1 MQSVADDATATLGS
15 DKFGNVWSARI
26 NPDGTQTW
34 VQSRNG
40 VIINAGVNQTPR
52 VFNPQTGLRH
62 PSGRMRCTMPE
73 PKLSIRE
80 AYLAMYAY
88 LEGLYEET
96 KADYLGGL
104 LGGMSL
110 LEDELT
116 ADPAAWRGWI
126 EAVAKVRRGD
136 VDAELGLHD

>member
-1 MQSVADDATATLGS
+1 
-15 DKFGNVWSARI
+15 
-26 NPDGTQTW
+26 
-34 VQSRNG
+34 
-40 VIINAGVNQTPR
+40 
-52 VFNPQTGLRH
+52 
-62 PSGRMRCTMPE
+62 MPE

-80 AYLAMYAY
+80 AYIAMYAY

-110 LEDELT
+110 LEDGLT
-116 ADPAAWRGWI
+116 VDPAAWQGWI